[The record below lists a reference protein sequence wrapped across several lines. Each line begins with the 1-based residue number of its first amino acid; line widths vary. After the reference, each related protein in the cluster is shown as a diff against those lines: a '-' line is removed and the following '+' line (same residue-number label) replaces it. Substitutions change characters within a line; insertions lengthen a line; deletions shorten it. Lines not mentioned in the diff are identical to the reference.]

1 MELGRRGWHAGE
13 ERAARREH
21 FRALESGPL
30 GRPAERSQGETPRGW
45 ARALEEAGSPQ
56 GQGGAASIKNRPCH
70 RDKPQKGRASGVG
83 KIGPREKVVLKTP

>member
-1 MELGRRGWHAGE
+1 MELGRRGWLTGE

-56 GQGGAASIKNRPCH
+56 GQGGAASIKNSPCH
-70 RDKPQKGRASGVG
+70 RDRNPRKAVPQGWAELV
-83 KIGPREKVVLKTP
+83 PEKRWC